1 MAIKIYVDQGH
12 NPGNINAG
20 AEGNG
25 VVESEVTY
33 WVGIYLA
40 AFLFADP
47 RFEVKVSRRFPDTV
61 LGTDQA
67 SSLRIRVDEAN
78 AWPADYF
85 ISIHA
90 NANPNPD
97 INGSEVYVYQRN
109 TVAYDLAVDV
119 LDSIVNIVKTKDNL
133 VRTNPSLYV
142 LRRTTMPAILV
153 ELGYLTNK
161 EDAQK
166 LLDDQFLFGLSI
178 YIGILNYLE
187 LPYDSIPFLTT
198 DEV

>member
-1 MAIKIYVDQGH
+1 M
-12 NPGNINAG
+12 
-20 AEGNG
+20 
-25 VVESEVTY
+25 
-33 WVGIYLA
+33 
-40 AFLFADP
+40 
-47 RFEVKVSRRFPDTV
+47 KVSRRFPDTV

-67 SSLRIRVDEAN
+67 SSLRARVEEAN

-90 NANPNPD
+90 NANPNPN

-109 TVAYDLAVDV
+109 SVAYDLAVDV

-142 LRRTTMPAILV
+142 LRRTNMPAILV
-153 ELGYLTNK
+153 ELGYVTNE
-161 EDAQK
+161 EDSQK
-166 LLDDQFLFGLSI
+166 LLDNQFLFGLSI
-178 YIGILNYLE
+178 YIGILNYLG

>member
-25 VVESEVTY
+25 VVESEVTN

-67 SSLRIRVDEAN
+67 SSLRARVEEAN

-90 NANPNPD
+90 NANPNPN

-109 TVAYDLAVDV
+109 SVAYDLAVDV

-142 LRRTTMPAILV
+142 LRRTNMPAILV
-153 ELGYLTNK
+153 ELGYVTNE
-161 EDAQK
+161 EDSQK
-166 LLDDQFLFGLSI
+166 LLDNQFLFGLSI
-178 YIGILNYLE
+178 YIGILNYLG